1 MTTPTIP
8 GSQVTGQSLASGAAG
23 TALLHIELALTG
35 AGSWRDAAVTIELA
49 TREPIDA
56 SPSGCLLHGA
66 PALALVLDA
75 ARADG
80 QPRYQ
85 SAVEVLDRHVQ
96 NLARQRLIQAQA
108 RLSSGNPG
116 TFDEHDLFYGLTGI
130 GVVLLRVV
138 PESDVLADILAYLIR
153 IATQP
158 LTIDGLQ
165 VPGWWSDRD
174 PDPLSPTPG
183 GHANMGVAHGAAGLL
198 AFLSISART
207 GHVVDGQFEAIGNLC
222 AWFDQWEQQSDHGP
236 LWPQWITRAEL
247 RTGRT
252 SQPGP
257 GRPSWCYGTPGIA
270 RALQLAAIATGDLA
284 RQIAAEHA
292 LAATLAGPRIAR
304 LTNAGLCHGVAGV
317 YQTAARANADAVTPA
332 IADRL
337 PEVAAAIGERLNLV
351 AAEPNGLITGNAGVR
366 LALET
371 ARRSALPISGWDTCL
386 LLA

>member
-1 MTTPTIP
+1 
-8 GSQVTGQSLASGAAG
+8 
-23 TALLHIELALTG
+23 
-35 AGSWRDAAVTIELA
+35 
-49 TREPIDA
+49 
-56 SPSGCLLHGA
+56 
-66 PALALVLDA
+66 
-75 ARADG
+75 
-80 QPRYQ
+80 
-85 SAVEVLDRHVQ
+85 
-96 NLARQRLIQAQA
+96 
-108 RLSSGNPG
+108 
-116 TFDEHDLFYGLTGI
+116 
-130 GVVLLRVV
+130 
-138 PESDVLADILAYLIR
+138 
-153 IATQP
+153 
-158 LTIDGLQ
+158 
-165 VPGWWSDRD
+165 
-174 PDPLSPTPG
+174 
-183 GHANMGVAHGAAGLL
+183 
-198 AFLSISART
+198 
-207 GHVVDGQFEAIGNLC
+207 VDGQFEAIGSLC

-284 RQIAAEHA
+284 CQIAAEHA

-317 YQTAARANADAVTPA
+317 YQTAARASADAVTPA

-337 PEVAAAIGERLNLV
+337 PEVAAAIGERLDSV

-366 LALET
+366 LALES